1 MKHAFVHRATECVP
15 HSVEMWLALSRLE
28 SYENA
33 KVILNKAREKL
44 PTEARI
50 WIAACQLEE
59 SQGKT
64 ANLDKLMSKA
74 VKRLRKSNVVIP
86 RSTWIKY
93 ALEAEDAAAPETC
106 GSIIRATLGIG
117 VEEMDRM
124 RTWVDDAGTCESS
137 GHLAA
142 ARAILTFTL
151 EKFPSEQWIWLK
163 FVALE
168 RKHGTTEQLQ
178 EVLRKAV
185 GNCPESEDMWL
196 MAAEET
202 GQNEDVKGARAI
214 IQQAFTAGHNSEK
227 MWLAAARLEWENR
240 EYDRARAMFAKARLK
255 SSTARV
261 WMKSA
266 LLEREL
272 KNYDKEE
279 EFILEAIK
287 KYPNFDKLHIMAGQV
302 AEKRKVMLEISLK
315 CSNLSFNWVF
325 RT

>member
-1 MKHAFVHRATECVP
+1 
-15 HSVEMWLALSRLE
+15 MWLALSQLE
-28 SYENA
+28 TYANA
-33 KVILNKAREKL
+33 KVVLNKAREKL

-64 ANLDKLMSKA
+64 ENLDKLMSKA

-93 ALEAEDAAAPETC
+93 ALEAEDAGAPETC
-106 GSIIRATLGIG
+106 GSILRATLSIG
-117 VEEMDRM
+117 VEEMDKM
-124 RTWVDDAGTCESS
+124 RTWVDDASTCEAS

-142 ARAILTFTL
+142 TRAILRFTL
-151 EKFPSEQWIWLK
+151 SKFATEQWIWLK
-163 FVALE
+163 YVALE
-168 RKHGTTEQLQ
+168 RKHGTTDMVQ

-185 GNCPESEDMWL
+185 ANCPESEEMWL
-196 MAAEET
+196 MAAHET
-202 GQNEDVKGARAI
+202 GQNNDVKGARAI

-227 MWLAAARLEWENR
+227 MWLAAAKLEWENC
-240 EYDRARAMFAKARLK
+240 EFDRARAVFSKARSK

-272 KNYDKEE
+272 KNYAKEE

-287 KYPNFDKLHIMAGQV
+287 RFPAFDKLHIMAGQV
-302 AEKRKVMLEISLK
+302 SERKKVRSD
-315 CSNLSFNWVF
+315 
-325 RT
+325 T